1 MAYSYTAFTGNG
13 STTQY
18 AVAFAYIR
26 REHVAVTVAGVPA
39 TFTWVNNSLIQMDA
53 APANGAAV
61 RVYRTTPISAPL
73 VDFADGATL
82 VAADLD
88 TNSRQSIYIQQE
100 LDDAQTDN
108 LPNVIP
114 NGNKGD
120 ITTSVGGTV
129 WAINTGAVTEAKLA
143 ANAVTSGKIADGTI
157 DNADVNASAGIVASK
172 LAFTQAGTGA
182 TARTIDSKLKD
193 VVSVKDFG
201 AGQGGANDA
210 VLIQAAIDA
219 VSAAGGGTV
228 YFPAG
233 TYNLQAQLIFPSN
246 VNYKGE
252 GKQSLLKVNAAS
264 FFYIF
269 NQASVNVS
277 NVVFDSIGFD
287 GSLNYPADS
296 TVYKQSYALGNIAIR
311 VGGVKATNIR
321 IQDCWFNQFAGGA
334 IDINGMESSH
344 IAIVDNYFYKGS
356 YKQNVINIRLP
367 SDTYTD
373 AQRVSNVRVTGNHI
387 EICGPQYHYDPSK
400 EDWTA
405 SADAISFD
413 SAKDCVI
420 SDNIIN
426 LSGACG
432 IRVEESIRVTVA
444 NNKIIKPGQEGIT
457 FYKNCYDCSCVGNTI
472 QAWGRTPLAYAIR
485 NYSGTYVVARE
496 FPRAAGPTLPANPTV
511 SSWFEVWPYTLTN
524 INTANIV
531 AYSSSNYYTGTP
543 SVGILPF
550 RGYSAI
556 SVTNESEKISVIGNN
571 CLGDLTTS
579 SGKYVYASDFGFT
592 PVHSANDATAVSGRN
607 CLISGNGFTDSRVYR
622 IYHPQYHDLINLRG
636 LLGDAVY
643 AANRDSSSLIFGTNP
658 RLSQG
663 GELIA
668 TTRSN
673 FIANEVNFP
682 ATQVASSN
690 ANTLDDY
697 EEGVHFPTMTAT
709 TGSITLSNN
718 RLSYTK
724 IGRAVSVQGE
734 IDIASVSSP
743 TGDILLTL
751 PFQNAPSTAA
761 RLSLTAFIVIAYGFS
776 GSPSGFVRATI
787 GSSSSTMN
795 LGLVN
800 DFTFPG
806 IASNLQA
813 GSTFT
818 FNFTYTAS
826 A

>member
-1 MAYSYTAFTGNG
+1 
-13 STTQY
+13 
-18 AVAFAYIR
+18 
-26 REHVAVTVAGVPA
+26 
-39 TFTWVNNSLIQMDA
+39 
-53 APANGAAV
+53 
-61 RVYRTTPISAPL
+61 
-73 VDFADGATL
+73 
-82 VAADLD
+82 
-88 TNSRQSIYIQQE
+88 
-100 LDDAQTDN
+100 
-108 LPNVIP
+108 
-114 NGNKGD
+114 
-120 ITTSVGGTV
+120 
-129 WAINTGAVTEAKLA
+129 
-143 ANAVTSGKIADGTI
+143 
-157 DNADVNASAGIVASK
+157 
-172 LAFTQAGTGA
+172 
-182 TARTIDSKLKD
+182 
-193 VVSVKDFG
+193 
-201 AGQGGANDA
+201 
-210 VLIQAAIDA
+210 
-219 VSAAGGGTV
+219 
-228 YFPAG
+228 
-233 TYNLQAQLIFPSN
+233 
-246 VNYKGE
+246 
-252 GKQSLLKVNAAS
+252 
-264 FFYIF
+264 
-269 NQASVNVS
+269 
-277 NVVFDSIGFD
+277 
-287 GSLNYPADS
+287 
-296 TVYKQSYALGNIAIR
+296 LGNVAIR
-311 VGGVKATNIR
+311 TGGIKATNIR
-321 IQDCWFNQFAGGA
+321 IQNCWFNQFAGGS

-356 YKQNVINIRLP
+356 YKSNVINMRLP

-444 NNKIIKPGQEGIT
+444 NNKVIKPGQEGIT
-457 FYKNCYDCSCVGNTI
+457 FYKNCYECSCVGNTI

-524 INTANIV
+524 INTASIV
-531 AYSSSNYYTGTP
+531 AYSSSDYYTGTP

-579 SGKYVYASDFGFT
+579 SGKYVYAADFGFT
-592 PVHSANDATAVSGRN
+592 PVHSANDATAISGRN
-607 CLISGNGFTDSRVYR
+607 CLISGNGFTDCRVYR

-658 RLSQG
+658 RFSQG
-663 GELIA
+663 GELIG

-682 ATQVASSN
+682 ATQVASAN

-697 EEGVHFPTMTAT
+697 EEGIYFPAMTAA
-709 TGSITLSNN
+709 TGTITLGNE

-724 IGRAVSVQGE
+724 IGRLVSVQGE
-734 IDIASVSSP
+734 ITIASVSSP

-761 RLSLTAFIVIAYGFS
+761 RISFTAFIVVAYGFS
-776 GSPSGFVRATI
+776 GSPSGFVRAFI
-787 GSSSSTMN
+787 GSSSSTMT
-795 LGLVN
+795 LSLVN
-800 DFTFPG
+800 NFTFPG